1 MENDCNKTE
10 LISRI
15 VKLEE
20 RDISKERSIKKLEK
34 DTEALNRLAIIAELH
49 QKSLDSINQALLK
62 ISESNQVIA
71 YEVQGL
77 KDDIA
82 VVMNDVDKVTIK
94 VENIEAADTINI
106 PKSFKKAMGWFFS
119 AIIAGVAS
127 YIFIKL
133 NMK

>member
-1 MENDCNKTE
+1 MDNDYSKTE

-15 VKLEE
+15 VILEE
-20 RDISKERSIKKLEK
+20 RDINKERRVKKLEK
-34 DTEALNRLAIIAELH
+34 DAEALNRLALIAELH
-49 QKSLDSINQALLK
+49 QKSLDSINQALVK

-106 PKSFKKAMGWFFS
+106 PKSFKKAMGWAVS
-119 AIIAGVAS
+119 AIVAGIVS
-127 YIFIKL
+127 YIFIKFG
-133 NMK
+133 MK